1 MAAHSISLPEPGGLQ
16 SKGLKETDT
25 AKHAGNSKSGW
36 PLCVRTNLSAQPL
49 PPNMRPL
56 VA

>member
-1 MAAHSISLPEPGGLQ
+1 MAAHSISLPEPGGL
-16 SKGLKETDT
+16 SKGLKESDT